1 MEKPEYS
8 PEITAEVKRQ
18 MTLIKRG
25 IVEILPEEMFE
36 KKLAESIKSGVPLR
50 IKQGFD
56 PTAPDIH
63 LGHTV
68 GIRKLKQFQEL
79 GHKVVLIIGD
89 YTSLIGDPSGRSDTR
104 PVLLYED
111 IMKNAETY
119 QDQFFNILDKDKCE
133 VHFNGE
139 WFAKMDFREYMNLTT
154 RFTVARILERDDFE
168 KRYKSGS
175 PISMHELFYPIM
187 QAYDSVA
194 IKADLELGGTEQKFN
209 LLAGRNLQESFGQ
222 PPQCILTLPI
232 LVGLDG
238 ERKMSK
244 SLGNYIGIEESA
256 KEIFG
261 KVMSIPDELIYQYF
275 EMVTDVPSNRLAV
288 IKADLEAGEKNPMM
302 IKKNLATTLVD
313 MYHPFGSGQQALE
326 EFERV
331 FSKGLIPDDI
341 PTMNSD
347 EIKKLGLEPDGIYLV
362 GLIAKAGLAKS
373 NGEARKLIQ
382 GGGVSLNGEK
392 VTDTNLEF
400 PLEAETIL
408 KVGKR
413 RFLKLI
419 PA

>member
-1 MEKPEYS
+1 
-8 PEITAEVKRQ
+8 
-18 MTLIKRG
+18 MTVIKRG
-25 IVEILPEEMFE
+25 VVDLLPEAEFE
-36 KKLAESIKSGVPLR
+36 KKLAESIKSDTPLR

-104 PVLLYED
+104 PILAYED

-119 QDQFFNILDKDKCE
+119 QVQFFNILDKEKCE

-139 WFAKMDFREYMNLTT
+139 WFAKMDFRKYMNLTT

-168 KRYKSGS
+168 KRLKSGS

-194 IKADLELGGTEQKFN
+194 IEADLELGGTEQRFN

-222 PPQCILTLPI
+222 SPQCILTLPI
-232 LVGLDG
+232 LIGLDG

-244 SLGNYIGIEESA
+244 SLGNYIGIDEPA
-256 KEIFG
+256 REIFG
-261 KVMSIPDELIYQYF
+261 KAMSIPDELIYQYF
-275 EMVTDVPSNRLAV
+275 EMVTEVSAERLAE
-288 IKADLEAGEKNPMM
+288 IKAELEDGKINPM
-302 IKKNLATTLVD
+302 ILKKNLASTLVD
-313 MYHPFGSGQQALE
+313 MYHPAGSGQNALD

-331 FSKGLIPDDI
+331 FSQHQIPDDI
-341 PTMNSD
+341 PAMDST
-347 EIKKLGLEPDGIYLV
+347 EIEKLGFNPGGIYLV

-400 PLEAETIL
+400 TLETETIL

-419 PA
+419 PV

>member
-8 PEITAEVKRQ
+8 PDIIAEVKRQ

-25 IVEILPEEMFE
+25 VVELLPEDGFE
-36 KKLAESIKSGVPLR
+36 KKLAESIKSRVPLR

-104 PVLLYED
+104 PILSYDD

-119 QDQFFNILDKDKCE
+119 QAQFFNILDKDKCE
-133 VHFNGE
+133 IHYNGE

-168 KRYKSGS
+168 KRYKGGS

-194 IKADLELGGTEQKFN
+194 IKSDLELGGTEQKFN
-209 LLAGRNLQESFGQ
+209 LLAGRGLQESFDQ
-222 PPQCILTLPI
+222 SPQCIMTLPI

-244 SLGNYIGIEESA
+244 SLGNYIGIVEPA

-275 EMVTDVPSNRLAV
+275 EMVTDLPGERLAE
-288 IKADLEAGEKNPMM
+288 IKAELDAGQSNPM
-302 IKKNLATTLVD
+302 ILKKKLAVTLVD
-313 MYHPFGSGQQALE
+313 MYHPAGSGQKALK

-331 FSKGLIPDDI
+331 FSKGKIPDDI
-341 PTMNSD
+341 PTMDSG
-347 EIKKLGLEPDGIYLV
+347 EIKKLGLDPKSIYLV
-362 GLIAKAGLAKS
+362 GLMTKAGLAKS

-392 VTDTNLEF
+392 ITDTNLEF
-400 PLEAETIL
+400 HFTTGTIL

-413 RFLKLI
+413 RFLKLND
-419 PA
+419 